1 VTGGVVPAAVMA
13 ALVLVPAW
21 FVVTSWSRGRFRTR
35 DRLAA
40 VVGAVEAGAATLL
53 FQHVATASV
62 TVPLALWVTAVLLLA
77 AGVVG
82 IALRWAQLPGL
93 RGGAKRRTRTA
104 GAVVALAVSAA
115 VVVLVL
121 LSR

>member
-1 VTGGVVPAAVMA
+1 MA

-93 RGGAKRRTRTA
+93 RGGPKRRTRIA

-115 VVVLVL
+115 VVVLAL